1 MHLFRMYWMRTLK
14 KPGAV
19 YLWLLLPFVFMTI
32 YTLTFG
38 GDSKLTVGVAVMDR
52 DSSFVSNFV
61 RGAFERGPLEGLVEV
76 FPVETLEDVKHLFS
90 REKASAALVIPKGF
104 GESVFRNESTTLTLY
119 KNPRHFIGPQ
129 IAEGIVG
136 GMAAM
141 GNGFVGLFEE
151 PLKRVQSFIDNEDE
165 RSAESVAAIATT
177 FYTMGDAAPN
187 LGAVTSIGVKLEEE
201 KKDKE
206 PWEFNMAAM
215 FFPGLVAFSLMTLS
229 LSLEYRFLFDRK
241 NKVNHRIV
249 TTPMRPSNI
258 LLQQRL
264 YSMAFLMVMAAGTS
278 LLGGIIWQIPP
289 NGMFGVGVV
298 AVALIMFITG
308 INGTIFSMTN
318 SLKAVSA
325 MSSVVLMVLLAL
337 GGGFFPIE
345 YYPSWA
351 QAVAQKI
358 PTGMANIALTRFL
371 TDRDPGISFPVLYAY
386 CGAFFALSIVVG
398 RKRIV

>member
-1 MHLFRMYWMRTLK
+1 M
-14 KPGAV
+14 
-19 YLWLLLPFVFMTI
+19 
-32 YTLTFG
+32 
-38 GDSKLTVGVAVMDR
+38 
-52 DSSFVSNFV
+52 
-61 RGAFERGPLEGLVEV
+61 
-76 FPVETLEDVKHLFS
+76 ETLEDVKHLFS

-165 RSAESVAAIATT
+165 RSADSVAAIAST

-201 KKDKE
+201 KMDKE

-215 FFPGLVAFSLMTLS
+215 CFPGLVAFSLMTLS

-298 AVALIMFITG
+298 AIALIMFITG